1 MDLIPDQ
8 IVDERDWWKS
18 VIDNLLHPF
27 YSTNMK
33 ELKDFT
39 IIEGQLYYCDTRGIL
54 ALAIL
59 EDESK
64 EELERIYNSTYAD
77 KDKSL

>member
-1 MDLIPDQ
+1 
-8 IVDERDWWKS
+8 
-18 VIDNLLHPF
+18 
-27 YSTNMK
+27 MK